1 MAYNQPKGAKMD
13 NSPFR
18 VKGNPHKARTAGE
31 VVNPFDKQSQRKRQY
46 NRKHRSSNKDFLSTT
61 LPKMVAY
68 VGGMGFVGHKL
79 NKFLNQ

>member
-1 MAYNQPKGAKMD
+1 MAYKLPNGDKM
-13 NSPFR
+13 NASAIKI
-18 VKGNPHKARTAGE
+18 KGNPHKARTAGE

-68 VGGMGFVGHKL
+68 VGGMGFAGHKL